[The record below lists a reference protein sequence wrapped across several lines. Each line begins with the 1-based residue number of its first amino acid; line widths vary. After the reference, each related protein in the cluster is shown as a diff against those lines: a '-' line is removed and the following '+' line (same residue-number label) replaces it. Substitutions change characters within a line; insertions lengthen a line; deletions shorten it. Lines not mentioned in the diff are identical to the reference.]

1 MLSGVDD
8 GHTEFC
14 AHARLSVAILA
25 VQAAAF
31 NFHAQI
37 FQGGRTV
44 LGAFSVPE
52 PNVWTLIAVIVA
64 VIGVLAVRRR
74 ER

>member
-8 GHTEFC
+8 GHTEFS
-14 AHARLSVAILA
+14 AHARLSVAVLA

-31 NFHAQI
+31 NFHPRT
-37 FQGGRTV
+37 FHGGRTV

-52 PNVWTLIAVIVA
+52 PNVWTLVAVIVA

-74 ER
+74 QR